1 MKWYNKYL
9 EVQGKILSEVKP
21 QIIEQVKS
29 NLSRIQS
36 DQPIVTVSVI
46 GYNEE
51 RNLIACLWSLSD
63 SQCKYP
69 IEIIGVNNN
78 SKDRTEDVYRS
89 VGLPYYNELTP
100 GCGHA
105 RLCGLNHAKGKY
117 HLNIDAD
124 TMYPPHYVETMINEL
139 EKPGVIGVSSLWSY
153 IPDENHSS
161 IILIFYE
168 FSDRKTVV

>member
-9 EVQGKILSEVKP
+9 AVQGKTLSEVNP
-21 QIIEQVKS
+21 QIIEQVKT
-29 NLSRIQS
+29 NLVRIQS
-36 DQPIVTVSVI
+36 SQPIATVSVI

-51 RNLIACLWSLSD
+51 RNLLACLWSLSD
-63 SQCKYP
+63 AQCKYP

-78 SKDRTEDVYRS
+78 SKDRTEDVYKS
-89 VGLPYYNELTP
+89 VNLPYCNELIP

-105 RLCGLNHAKGKY
+105 RLCGLNKAKGKY

-124 TMYPPHYVETMINEL
+124 TMYPPHYIETMINEL
-139 EKPGVIGVSSLWSY
+139 EKPGVVGVSSLWSY

-161 IILIFYE
+161 ISLKF
-168 FSDRKTVV
+168 